1 MAPQH
6 RFAGQRAAGI
16 CIRKCTRKNSL
27 KGLIIGNEHKAQNT
41 YQTLKFNMFCRPKT
55 YQPNGYLCYAFSTV
69 FEHGKDHYSFTF
81 HNPNFKTDLAI
92 SE

>member
-1 MAPQH
+1 
-6 RFAGQRAAGI
+6 
-16 CIRKCTRKNSL
+16 
-27 KGLIIGNEHKAQNT
+27 
-41 YQTLKFNMFCRPKT
+41 MFCRPKT
-55 YQPNGYLCYAFSTV
+55 YQPNGYLCYAFSTE